1 MFIGI
6 KGDRAACLGRS
17 RSLHKYLEILVSGVV
32 TKQNAA
38 LVFITG
44 RGLPARIANPW
55 AVAKCR
61 AKWAFNRNSC
71 KQYIN

>member
-6 KGDRAACLGRS
+6 NGDRAACRGRR
-17 RSLHKYLEILVSGVV
+17 RSLHKYLEIRVSGVV

-38 LVFITG
+38 RVFMTG
-44 RGLPARIANPW
+44 RGLPALIASPW

-61 AKWAFNRNSC
+61 AKWAFNRNS
-71 KQYIN
+71 